1 MRSLFF
7 QIYYWGICGLFG
19 IIGFPLVLWP
29 TPGPLRWWVAHLSTV
44 LEFGLR
50 WIGGV
55 KIIVRGKEHLPD
67 GPAIIAA
74 KHQCWGDGHFMYAQ
88 LSHLRFVIGD
98 HVLAFPLVGT
108 IIRKMGAIIVQKK
121 AGAVKRARAVEEQ
134 LAAAHEPNQRIL
146 IYPEGHLAPIGHH
159 YRYRPG
165 VYFLHKETG
174 LPVVPAATNLGQSWT
189 PNNWKITPGEV
200 VIEFLPPM
208 PEGLEKSAFMN
219 ELLTRIETKC
229 HQLIG
234 TKMISDQSIQ
244 DTLLPDP
251 VDEPTDKKAKQGETT
266 A

>member
-1 MRSLFF
+1 MRSLAF

-19 IIGFPLVLWP
+19 IVGFPLVLWP
-29 TPGPLRWWVAHLSTV
+29 SPAPLRWWVARLSAV
-44 LEFGLR
+44 LEWGLR

-55 KIIVRGKEHLPD
+55 RIIVRGKEHLPD

-88 LSHLRFVIGD
+88 LTNLRFVIGD
-98 HVLAFPLVGT
+98 HVLDFPLVGT

-121 AGAVKRARAVEEQ
+121 AGAIKRARAVEEQ
-134 LAAAHEPNQRIL
+134 LAAGDEPNQRIL

-165 VYFLHKETG
+165 VYFLHKATN

-189 PNNWKITPGEV
+189 PVTWKITPGDV

-208 PEGLEKSAFMN
+208 PEGLEKGPFMD
-219 ELLTRIETKC
+219 ELLTRIETRC
-229 HQLIG
+229 HHLIG
-234 TKMISDQSIQ
+234 TKMISDQSIK

-251 VDEPTDKKAKQGETT
+251 VEEPKKKTPAKEKTS